1 MALKSADT
9 SAPQRA
15 DDPVARLL
23 PIVTTL
29 LATVISIQPAHIPGY
44 AALTPAFTLMAV
56 YHWTI
61 YRPDLLPPLAL
72 FLVGIAQDL
81 LTGVS
86 PGVTALVLLL
96 ARTVVLRQRRHF
108 VNRPFPFV
116 WTGFT
121 MLTGAAM
128 LFFWTLHCL
137 FDGALVD
144 FRGTFS
150 RAVLTISVFPIA
162 SFLMGR
168 TQRTMEGGGW
178 TSTAEQA
185 TQSAAPKVQGEAQ
198 GNKLL

>member
-1 MALKSADT
+1 MALKLADT
-9 SAPQRA
+9 HAAQRA
-15 DDPVARLL
+15 DDPVAQLL

-61 YRPDLLPPLAL
+61 YRPDLLPPFAL

-81 LTGVS
+81 LAGVS

-96 ARTVVLRQRRHF
+96 ARAVVLHQRRHF

-128 LFFWTLHCL
+128 LFLWTLHCL
-137 FDGALVD
+137 FDGVLVD
-144 FRGTFS
+144 FRGTFF

-162 SFLMGR
+162 SFLLGR
-168 TQRTMEGGGW
+168 TQRTLMG
-178 TSTAEQA
+178 AR
-185 TQSAAPKVQGEAQ
+185 
-198 GNKLL
+198 